1 MHGLS
6 NGQAHIVALLS
17 VAAGIPLAA
26 AMEFSRS
33 KSIAIVFGNK
43 KRAGGFDLSPNSPQG
58 DIFLDMVF

>member
-6 NGQAHIVALLS
+6 NGQARIVALLS

-43 KRAGGFDLSPNSPQG
+43 KRAGGFDLSPNSP
-58 DIFLDMVF
+58 